1 MNNLHNIDLLFI
13 VLPSSIQSAVKRLLS
28 ILKDNEKARIK
39 NAKNEELFSIYQQ
52 LGPEIEMAMLAF
64 NESDSTLYDSLSGK
78 AVLIV
83 DAPNMIIDQL
93 RYQLQFRKI

>member
-1 MNNLHNIDLLFI
+1 MNNIYNICLLFI
-13 VLPSSIQSAVKRLLS
+13 NLPSSIQSAVKRLLNV
-28 ILKDNEKARIK
+28 LNDNEKARIK
-39 NAKNEELFSIYQQ
+39 NAKSEELGFLYYT
-52 LGPEIEMAMLAF
+52 LGLEIERAMLAF
-64 NESDSTLYDSLSGK
+64 HESDSTLYDSLSGK